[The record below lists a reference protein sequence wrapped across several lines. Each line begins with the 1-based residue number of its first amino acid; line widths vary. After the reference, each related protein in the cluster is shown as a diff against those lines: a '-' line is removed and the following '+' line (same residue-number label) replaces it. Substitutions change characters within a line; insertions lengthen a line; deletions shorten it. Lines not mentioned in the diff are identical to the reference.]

1 MDRDRGARRGL
12 SASRDDEAALLAH
25 PTLRRLRAALGARPP
40 VLAADD
46 GSPRRA
52 AVAIVLRQN
61 PEGVL
66 ELLLIKRSERE
77 DDPWSGHI
85 ALPGG
90 RHDPSDA
97 TLQDTA
103 VRETREETGVD
114 IDVDG
119 LVLGMLD
126 ELRPRTPSLP
136 PIIVTPFVAV
146 VRPDVAI
153 ATSDEVA
160 AAFWVGLHSLADP
173 AVTVESEV
181 TVRGATWR
189 VPSYVIDGR
198 IVWGM
203 TERILNNLLDVLN
216 AVT

>member
-1 MDRDRGARRGL
+1 M
-12 SASRDDEAALLAH
+12 
-25 PTLRRLRAALGARPP
+25 
-40 VLAADD
+40 LAADD

-52 AVAIVLRQN
+52 AVAIVLRES
-61 PEGVL
+61 PESAL
-66 ELLLIKRSERE
+66 ELLLIKRSDRE

-90 RHDPSDA
+90 RHDPTDA

-114 IDVDG
+114 IDEAG

-146 VRPDVAI
+146 VRADVAL

-160 AAFWVGLHSLADP
+160 AAFWVALDSLTDP
-173 AVTVESEV
+173 TANVESDV

-189 VPSYVIDGR
+189 VPSYVLDGR

-203 TERILNNLLDVLN
+203 TERILNNLLSVLRD
-216 AVT
+216 A

>member
-1 MDRDRGARRGL
+1 LTAP
-12 SASRDDEAALLAH
+12 RDDDSALLAH
-25 PTLRRLRAALGARPP
+25 PILRRLRDA
-40 VLAADD
+40 LAARAPMLAGDD

-52 AVAIVLRQN
+52 AVAIVLRHN
-61 PEGVL
+61 PEGAL

-90 RHDPSDA
+90 RHDPTDA

-114 IDVDG
+114 IDADG

-126 ELRPRTPSLP
+126 ELRPRTPTLP

-146 VRPDVAI
+146 VRPDVALV
-153 ATSDEVA
+153 TSDEVA
-160 AAFWVGLHSLADP
+160 SAFWVALQSLSDP
-173 AVTVESEV
+173 TVTVESEV

-189 VPSYVIDGR
+189 VPSYVLDGG

-203 TERILNNLLDVLN
+203 TERILANLLAVLR
-216 AVT
+216 AAP